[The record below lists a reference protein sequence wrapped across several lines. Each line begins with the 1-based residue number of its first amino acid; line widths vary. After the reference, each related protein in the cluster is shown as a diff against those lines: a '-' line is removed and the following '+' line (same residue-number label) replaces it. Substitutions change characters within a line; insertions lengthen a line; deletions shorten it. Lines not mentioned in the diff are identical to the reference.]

1 MTNHA
6 HNNLKWLWVTVFS
19 VFLGVFYVASNVA
32 VGQDID
38 NGSGS
43 TVEMNVTCPMDLNC
57 TDLPGDCLDCSFNES
72 CVYGQMDNVTCRPL
86 DHVMCE
92 VRSCLDT

>member
-1 MTNHA
+1 M
-6 HNNLKWLWVTVFS
+6 
-19 VFLGVFYVASNVA
+19 
-32 VGQDID
+32 
-38 NGSGS
+38 
-43 TVEMNVTCPMDLNC
+43 EMNVTCPMDLNC

>member
-1 MTNHA
+1 MA
-6 HNNLKWLWVTVFS
+6 AGSCFLC
-19 VFLGVFYVASNVA
+19 VFLGIFYVVSNMA

-92 VRSCLDT
+92 VRSHNQM